1 MIEQLFWNTLH
12 VNALLHTP
20 SSAFVLAVTL
30 NFVQFNCYKD
40 KEHTLSLLTRKH
52 YYLDYSAAGRW
63 SEKYITLVLEFAYS
77 AVVSLYFRPTSL
89 ADVCISVR
97 RKYWDL
103 RTVDYEW
110 TSFSIQ
116 LHLTISQKKTIIST
130 KVWHWHDHLSWVIT
144 RERIIIFTVL
154 QVQQTLWER
163 LTGRVYDSPI
173 MHEQMFAPIGALE
186 VQRPGSICIV

>member
-1 MIEQLFWNTLH
+1 MKH
-12 VNALLHTP
+12 
-20 SSAFVLAVTL
+20 SACKCFATYTIFGFCFGSHFK
-30 NFVQFNCYKD
+30 FVQFNCYKD

-52 YYLDYSAAGRW
+52 YFDYSAAGGW

-130 KVWHWHDHLSWVIT
+130 KVWH
-144 RERIIIFTVL
+144 
-154 QVQQTLWER
+154 
-163 LTGRVYDSPI
+163 
-173 MHEQMFAPIGALE
+173 
-186 VQRPGSICIV
+186 